1 MEEHELDLLED
12 LFDFIDIDGPNAD
25 QMHQLYGIVVNDM
38 IKSPIFIDKKIVGY
52 NKQKSTHPLFK
63 GKPKGFEHICTRES
77 KHSGKRNFDPE
88 RTNKIHWIKPIIN
101 HRINNR
107 IKYFERLH
115 YKGENQRYF
124 WHEDKNYVVVIREIT
139 ENLQL
144 VTAFKV
150 DDIEQNRF
158 KKWYNEYK
166 TA

>member
-1 MEEHELDLLED
+1 M
-12 LFDFIDIDGPNAD
+12 LFFSQLNRLFTSRYFIGWSRSPLQIETFWKFTPF
-25 QMHQLYGIVVNDM
+25 YWR
-38 IKSPIFIDKKIVGY
+38 SPIFIDKKIVGY

-63 GKPKGFEHICTRES
+63 GKPKGFEHICTRKS

-115 YKGENQRYF
+115 YKGENQWYF